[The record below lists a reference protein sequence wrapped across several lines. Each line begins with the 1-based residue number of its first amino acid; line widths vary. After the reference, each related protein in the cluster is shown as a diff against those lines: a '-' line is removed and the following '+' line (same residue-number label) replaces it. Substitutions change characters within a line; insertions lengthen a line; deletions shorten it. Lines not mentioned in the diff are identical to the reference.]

1 MAAGSVEGGVP
12 GISPARSGC
21 ALLPL
26 PVTGAI
32 TVLPPR
38 HQSALT
44 GRGAPVPTSR
54 RAVEAHSGSS
64 VAWCTG
70 HWARLGGELAPHGGD
85 SSSLENN
92 GAMSKMKHMTCPPR
106 HLVLCPSEMP
116 IAGGHPG
123 PLQGCRGV
131 LRGQGRVEN
140 RIAPCGNSCP
150 RGGKGCRPGASPGP
164 RRAPGPAAPTTPR
177 GSAGSFW
184 L

>member
-1 MAAGSVEGGVP
+1 MNGICVLQWSQISVSYYDYYFGYHSRKSVSAP
-12 GISPARSGC
+12 YSGIFACPIIECCDGLESLSDSQSNGKSEKYNS
-21 ALLPL
+21 
-26 PVTGAI
+26 
-32 TVLPPR
+32 R
-38 HQSALT
+38 HYT
-44 GRGAPVPTSR
+44 
-54 RAVEAHSGSS
+54 
-64 VAWCTG
+64 
-70 HWARLGGELAPHGGD
+70 HGGD